1 MKLVA
6 PGVHHLRGFPPN
18 AINVYL
24 VEDVLIDAGT
34 NLAARRVL
42 RQLHGRTVRA
52 HAITHAHA
60 DHYGSSARV
69 CEELG
74 IPFWCGEKDVPVV
87 ESGEIPWAPPQPG
100 WVRRIPA
107 PPPQKVDRALNEG
120 DEVAG
125 FQVLDAPGHA
135 VGHVAYWRESDRTL
149 ILGDVLINIHPFTGL
164 PGLREPPAALTYDP
178 VLNRESARKLALLE
192 PALAVFGHGPPLRDT
207 KKFVD
212 FVGSLSD

>member
-42 RQLHGRTVRA
+42 RQLDGWDVRA

-100 WVRRIPA
+100 WVRRI
-107 PPPQKVDRALNEG
+107 RM
-120 DEVAG
+120 
-125 FQVLDAPGHA
+125 
-135 VGHVAYWRESDRTL
+135 
-149 ILGDVLINIHPFTGL
+149 HPLST
-164 PGLREPPAALTYDP
+164 
-178 VLNRESARKLALLE
+178 
-192 PALAVFGHGPPLRDT
+192 GPPTRT
-207 KKFVD
+207 RISPR
-212 FVGSLSD
+212 GQHHNGYAI